1 MYIIAGLG
9 NPGREYEGTRHN
21 TGFAVIDCLSAK
33 YGIAVS
39 SGKFSGLLGNGMI
52 GPEKVLLVKPLTY
65 MNASG
70 DCLQQVLHF
79 YRVPADHLI
88 VAVDDI
94 NLPVGQIRVRGGGS
108 AGGHNG
114 LKSIIA
120 QCGTQEFPRVRVGVG
135 DKRPGQDL
143 AVHVLSH
150 FPAEQAAQM
159 REAEQTAAEAI
170 VMLMT
175 EGLEKTMSRYNR
187 RTSV

>member
-1 MYIIAGLG
+1 M
-9 NPGREYEGTRHN
+9 
-21 TGFAVIDCLSAK
+21 
-33 YGIAVS
+33 
-39 SGKFSGLLGNGMI
+39 
-52 GPEKVLLVKPLTY
+52 
-65 MNASG
+65 
-70 DCLQQVLHF
+70 
-79 YRVPADHLI
+79 
-88 VAVDDI
+88 
-94 NLPVGQIRVRGGGS
+94 
-108 AGGHNG
+108 
-114 LKSIIA
+114 
-120 QCGTQEFPRVRVGVG
+120 RVGVG